1 MPLINGNLT
10 LACNNTPQ
18 LSKRIIVMAKCYSYP
33 ALLLL
38 LPLSLMAETV
48 QLDTISVTA
57 TKIATGTKEVSQSIA
72 VVNAQTIEDK
82 NVLDVSSALENI
94 PGVNVESS
102 SNSPSPRLI
111 IRGAGLKAS
120 YGVREIMVIKDGVPM
135 TDPDSFTR
143 FDYIDMQDVESIEVQ
158 KGPGSI
164 NAVNTTGGVI
174 QLITKSVFDEDK
186 NSIKVGLGNDGQR
199 NLNLK
204 LREKLSDQDFVSMTF
219 SKRTIDNDW
228 RDNNAFD
235 STQMSIK
242 YGHIFDDDA
251 KLESEVSYT
260 ESNLKLPAS
269 MTKAEYEVF
278 KETGKQHDTSNP
290 WQYTARDSKIL
301 SFNSKYEKDVG
312 DWTYKPRFYINKW
325 EHFHPVTGII
335 NDADKNYVYGV
346 DLETDYH
353 HNLFAKDAT
362 LVMGVTAK
370 QDRSDDSKKY
380 QYADVVTIPGGRI
393 VNTLSNRKGALANT
407 EDSRATLY
415 GVYAMETFSPFDK
428 TTIDI
433 SSRVDKLNFDI
444 SGNELSYFN
453 YSTGKYATGE
463 GDYTID
469 KSYTLLSSKLGI
481 TYALTDTTNIYTS
494 VAFANQAPTTSE
506 LGDNKGLDK
515 TKSINYEVGLKT
527 RTENF
532 SYDMA
537 VYQNDVKDEIIQ
549 IKDAGGNTIYD
560 NAGETQKRG
569 FEFLGTYHVT
579 KALNFGLSYA
589 YSDFKYKSFQE
600 KVGMAFI
607 SRDGNY
613 LPYIPKNQYGIE
625 ANYKMDNGFKA
636 RVQTKSWGSYYLDSA
651 NSDKYDGYEFV
662 TDLMLGYEFKAH
674 LIQLNIYN
682 IFDKHYAMQADKSV
696 YGVESYKAAAPR
708 SAMVSYRYKF

>member
-1 MPLINGNLT
+1 MIDKKRLYASLT
-10 LACNNTPQ
+10 
-18 LSKRIIVMAKCYSYP
+18 
-33 ALLLL
+33 L
-38 LPLSLMAETV
+38 LPLLAHAETL
-48 QLDTISVTA
+48 QLDTVSVTA
-57 TKIATGTKEVSQSIA
+57 TKVETETKEVSQSIA

-111 IRGAGLKAS
+111 IRGAGLKAN

-143 FDYIDMQDVESIEVQ
+143 FDYIDMQDVQSIEVQ

-164 NAVNTTGGVI
+164 SAVNATGGVI
-174 QLITKSVFDEDK
+174 QLITKSVFEEDD
-186 NSIKVGLGNDGQR
+186 NSIKLGVGNDGQR

-204 LREKLSDQDFVSMTF
+204 LREKLDDNDFVSMNY
-219 SKRTIDNDW
+219 SQRKIDNGW

-235 STQMSIK
+235 SKQISFK

-251 KLESEVSYT
+251 TLESEFAYT
-260 ESNLKLPAS
+260 ESNLELPAS
-269 MTKAEYEVF
+269 MTRAEFEEF
-278 KETGKQHDTSNP
+278 KKTGEQHNTSSP

-301 SFNSKYEKDVG
+301 SLNTKYSKEIG
-312 DWTYKPRFYINKW
+312 DWTYKPRFYVNKW

-335 NDADKNYVYGV
+335 SDADENYVYGT
-346 DLETDYH
+346 DLEADYAH
-353 HNLFAKDAT
+353 KLFDRNAM
-362 LVMGVTAK
+362 LVFGVTAK
-370 QDRSDDSKKY
+370 QDRSDDAKKY
-380 QYADVVTIPGGRI
+380 QYADVVVGGGGRI
-393 VNTLSNRKGALANT
+393 TKTLSNREGALANV
-407 EDSRATLY
+407 EDSLASLY

-433 SSRVDKLNFDI
+433 SARADKLAFDVT
-444 SGNELSYFN
+444 GTEYSYFN
-453 YSTGKYATGE
+453 YSTSKYATGA
-463 GDYTID
+463 GAYAID
-469 KSYTLLSSKLGI
+469 KSFTLLSTKLGI
-481 TYALTDTTNIYTS
+481 TYALTDATNIYSS

-506 LGDNKGLDK
+506 LTDNEALDK
-515 TKSINYEVGLKT
+515 TKSINYEIGLKT
-527 RTENF
+527 RTGDF

-537 VYQNDVKDEIIQ
+537 IYQNDVTDEIIQ

-579 KALNFGLSYA
+579 PALNFGLSYA

-600 KVGMAFI
+600 KVGSAFV

-613 LPYIPKNQYGIE
+613 LPYIPKTQYGLE
-625 ANYKMDNGFKA
+625 ANYKMANGFKT
-636 RVQTKSWGSYYLDSA
+636 RIQTKTWGNYYLDNA
-651 NSDKYDGYEFV
+651 NSDKYTGYDFV
-662 TDLMLGYEFKAH
+662 TDLMLGYEHKEH

>member
-1 MPLINGNLT
+1 
-10 LACNNTPQ
+10 
-18 LSKRIIVMAKCYSYP
+18 MAKCYSYP

-38 LPLSLMAETV
+38 LPLSLMAESV

-72 VVNAQTIEDK
+72 VVNSQTIEDK

-143 FDYIDMQDVESIEVQ
+143 FDYIDMQDVQSIEVQ

-174 QLITKSVFDEDK
+174 QLITKSVFDEDS

-204 LREKLSDQDFVSMTF
+204 LRSKIDDNDFASMTF
-219 SKRTIDNDW
+219 SKRNIDNDW
-228 RDNNAFD
+228 RDNNGFD
-235 STQMSIK
+235 STQLSLK
-242 YGHIFDDDA
+242 YGHIFEDDA
-251 KLESEVSYT
+251 TLESELSYT
-260 ESNLKLPAS
+260 ESNLALPAS
-269 MTKAEYEVF
+269 MTKAEFEAF
-278 KETGKQHDTSNP
+278 KKSGEQHNTSSP
-290 WQYTARDSKIL
+290 WQYTARNSKIL
-301 SFNSKYEKDVG
+301 SFNSKYEKEVG
-312 DWTYKPRFYINKW
+312 NWTYKPRFYINKW

-335 NDADKNYVYGV
+335 NDADENYVYGV
-346 DLETDYH
+346 DLETDYAH
-353 HNLFAKDAT
+353 KFFDRDAT
-362 LVMGVTAK
+362 LVLGATAK

-380 QYADVVTIPGGRI
+380 QYADVQTIPGGRI
-393 VNTLSNRKGALANT
+393 VKTLSNTKGVLASV
-407 EDSRATLY
+407 EDSLATLY
-415 GVYAMETFSPFDK
+415 GIYAMETFSPMDK

-433 SSRVDKLNFDI
+433 SARIDRLGFDI
-444 SGNELSYFN
+444 SGDEDSYFN
-453 YSTGKYATGE
+453 YSTGKYATGA
-463 GDYTID
+463 GAYAID
-469 KSYTLLSSKLGI
+469 KSYTLMSTKLGI
-481 TYALTDTTNIYTS
+481 TYAISDSTNIYTS
-494 VAFANQAPTTSE
+494 IAFANQAPTTSE
-506 LGDNKGLDK
+506 LGDNENLDK

-527 RTENF
+527 RTGNF

-537 VYQNDVKDEIIQ
+537 VYQNDVTDEIIQ
-549 IKDAGGNTIYD
+549 IKDAGGATIYD

-569 FEFLGTYHVT
+569 FEFLGTYAVN
-579 KALNFGLSYA
+579 KALSFGLSYA

-600 KVGMAFI
+600 KVGAAFV

-613 LPYIPKNQYGIE
+613 LPYIPKHQYGLE

-636 RVQTKSWGSYYLDSA
+636 RIQTKSWGSYYLDSA
-651 NSDKYDGYEFV
+651 NSDKYEGYDFV
-662 TDLMLGYEFKAH
+662 TDVMVGYEHKAH
-674 LIQLNIYN
+674 LIQLNVYN

>member
-1 MPLINGNLT
+1 MIPQKRLCLS
-10 LACNNTPQ
+10 LA
-18 LSKRIIVMAKCYSYP
+18 
-33 ALLLL
+33 L
-38 LPLSLMAETV
+38 LPLFAQAETLN
-48 QLDTISVTA
+48 LDSISVTA
-57 TKIATGTKEVSQSIA
+57 TKVETNTKDVSQSIA

-164 NAVNTTGGVI
+164 SAVNTTGGVI
-174 QLITKSVFDEDK
+174 QLITKSVFKEDK
-186 NSIKVGLGNDGQR
+186 NSIKLGLGNDGQR

-204 LREKLSDQDFVSMTF
+204 LREKIDDNDFVSMNF

-235 STQMSIK
+235 STQISLK
-242 YGHIFDDDA
+242 YGHIFEDDA
-251 KLESEVSYT
+251 TLESELSYT

-269 MTKAEYEVF
+269 MTKDEFEVF
-278 KETGKQHDTSNP
+278 KQTGEQHDTSSP
-290 WQYTARDSKIL
+290 WQYTARNSKIL
-301 SFNSKYEKDVG
+301 SFNTKYEKEVG
-312 DWTYKPRFYINKW
+312 DFTYKPRFYINHW

-335 NDADKNYVYGV
+335 NDADKNYVYGT
-346 DLETDYH
+346 DLETDYAH
-353 HNLFAKDAT
+353 QLFNNNAT
-362 LVMGVTAK
+362 LVFGLTAK
-370 QDRSDDSKKY
+370 QDRSDDAKKY
-380 QYADVVTIPGGRI
+380 QYADVITSGTGRI
-393 VNTLSNRKGALANT
+393 LQTLSNEKGALANV
-407 EDSRATLY
+407 EDSLASLY
-415 GVYAMETFSPFDK
+415 GIYAMETFSPFDK
-428 TTIDI
+428 TTVDV
-433 SSRVDKLNFDI
+433 STRVDKLSFDI
-444 SGNELSYFN
+444 SGNEYSYFN
-453 YSTGKYATGE
+453 YSTGKYATGV
-463 GDYTID
+463 GAYAID

-481 TYALTDTTNIYTS
+481 TYAITDATNIYS
-494 VAFANQAPTTSE
+494 SIAFANQAPTTSE
-506 LGDNKGLDK
+506 LGDNENLDK
-515 TKSINYEVGLKT
+515 TKSINYEIGLKT

-537 VYQNDVKDEIIQ
+537 IYQNDVKDEIIQ

-560 NAGETQKRG
+560 NAGQTQKRG
-569 FEFLGTYHVT
+569 FEFLGTYYVNR
-579 KALNFGLSYA
+579 ALSFGLSYA

-600 KVGMAFI
+600 KVGATFVN
-607 SRDGNY
+607 RDGNY
-613 LPYIPKNQYGIE
+613 LPYIPKNQYGLE
-625 ANYKMDNGFKA
+625 ANYKMDNGFKT
-636 RVQTKSWGSYYLDSA
+636 RIQTKTWGSYYLDSA
-651 NSDKYDGYEFV
+651 NSDKYEGYDFV
-662 TDLMLGYEFKAH
+662 TDVMVGYEHKAH

-708 SAMVSYRYKF
+708 SAMVSYRYTF

>member
-1 MPLINGNLT
+1 MP
-10 LACNNTPQ
+10 
-18 LSKRIIVMAKCYSYP
+18 KCYSYP

-38 LPLSLMAETV
+38 LPLSLLAETV
-48 QLDTISVTA
+48 QLDNISVTA
-57 TKIATGTKEVSQSIA
+57 TKIATSTKEVSQSIA
-72 VVNAQTIEDK
+72 VVNSQTIEDK

-174 QLITKSVFDEDK
+174 QLITKSVFDEDS
-186 NSIKVGLGNDGQR
+186 NSIKIGLGNDGQR

-204 LREKLSDQDFVSMTF
+204 LREKIDENDFVSMTF

-235 STQMSIK
+235 STQISIK

-251 KLESEVSYT
+251 KLESEIAYT
-260 ESNLKLPAS
+260 ESNLELPAS
-269 MTKAEYEVF
+269 MTKAEYEAF
-278 KETGKQHDTSNP
+278 EASGEQHNTSSP

-301 SFNSKYEKDVG
+301 SFNSKYEKEVG
-312 DWTYKPRFYINKW
+312 DWTYKPRFYVNKW

-335 NDADKNYVYGV
+335 NDADKNYVYGI
-346 DLETDYH
+346 DLETDYAH
-353 HNLFAKDAT
+353 KFFDKDAM

-380 QYADVVTIPGGRI
+380 QYADVLKLPTGRI
-393 VNTLSNRKGALANT
+393 LKTLSNTKGVLAST

-433 SSRVDKLNFDI
+433 SSRVDKLNFDV
-444 SGNELSYFN
+444 SGNEISYFN

-494 VAFANQAPTTSE
+494 IAFANQAPTTSE
-506 LGDNKGLDK
+506 LGDNESLDK

-532 SYDMA
+532 SYDIA

-549 IKDAGGNTIYD
+549 IKDAGGDTIYD
-560 NAGETQKRG
+560 NAGETKKRG

-579 KALNFGLSYA
+579 RAFNVGLSYA
-589 YSDFKYKSFQE
+589 YSDFKYESFQE
-600 KVGMAFI
+600 KVGATFI

-613 LPYIPKNQYGIE
+613 LPYIPKHQYGLE

-636 RVQTKSWGSYYLDSA
+636 RIQTKSWGSYYLDNA
-651 NSDKYDGYEFV
+651 NSDKYDGYDFV

-674 LIQLNIYN
+674 LIQLNVYN
-682 IFDKHYAMQADKSV
+682 IFDKHYAMQAEKSV

>member
-1 MPLINGNLT
+1 MP
-10 LACNNTPQ
+10 
-18 LSKRIIVMAKCYSYP
+18 KCYSYP

-38 LPLSLMAETV
+38 LPLSLLAETV
-48 QLDTISVTA
+48 QLDNISVTA
-57 TKIATGTKEVSQSIA
+57 TKIATSTKEVSQSIA
-72 VVNAQTIEDK
+72 VVNSQTIEDK

-174 QLITKSVFDEDK
+174 QLITKSVFDEDS
-186 NSIKVGLGNDGQR
+186 NSIKIGLGNDGQR

-204 LREKLSDQDFVSMTF
+204 LREKIDENDFVSMTF

-235 STQMSIK
+235 STQISIK

-251 KLESEVSYT
+251 KLESEIAYT
-260 ESNLKLPAS
+260 ESNLELPAS
-269 MTKAEYEVF
+269 MTKAEYEAF
-278 KETGKQHDTSNP
+278 TSSGEQHNTSSP

-301 SFNSKYEKDVG
+301 SFNSKYEKEVG
-312 DWTYKPRFYINKW
+312 DWTYKPRFYVNKW

-335 NDADKNYVYGV
+335 NDADKNYVYGI
-346 DLETDYH
+346 DLETDYAH
-353 HNLFAKDAT
+353 KFFDKDAM

-380 QYADVVTIPGGRI
+380 QYADVLKLPTGRI
-393 VNTLSNRKGALANT
+393 LKTLSNTKGVLAST

-433 SSRVDKLNFDI
+433 SSRVDKLNFDV
-444 SGNELSYFN
+444 SGNEISYFN

-494 VAFANQAPTTSE
+494 IAFANQAPTTSE
-506 LGDNKGLDK
+506 LGDNESLDK

-532 SYDMA
+532 SYDIA

-549 IKDAGGNTIYD
+549 IKDAGGDTIYD
-560 NAGETQKRG
+560 NAGETKKRG

-579 KALNFGLSYA
+579 RAFNVGLSYA
-589 YSDFKYKSFQE
+589 YSDFKYESFQE
-600 KVGMAFI
+600 KVGATFI

-613 LPYIPKNQYGIE
+613 LPYIPKHQYGLE

-636 RVQTKSWGSYYLDSA
+636 RIQTKSWGSYYLDNA
-651 NSDKYDGYEFV
+651 NSDKYDGYDFV

-674 LIQLNIYN
+674 LIQLNVYN
-682 IFDKHYAMQADKSV
+682 IFDKHYAMQAEKSV

>member
-1 MPLINGNLT
+1 MIDKKRLYQT
-10 LACNNTPQ
+10 LA
-18 LSKRIIVMAKCYSYP
+18 
-33 ALLLL
+33 L
-38 LPLSLMAETV
+38 LPLFANAETL
-48 QLDTISVTA
+48 QLDSISVTA
-57 TKIATGTKEVSQSIA
+57 TKVETGTKEVSQSIA

-143 FDYIDMQDVESIEVQ
+143 FDYIDMQDVQSIEVQ

-174 QLITKSVFDEDK
+174 QLITKSVFEEDS
-186 NSIKVGLGNDGQR
+186 NSIKVGVGNDGQR

-204 LREKLSDQDFVSMTF
+204 LREKLDDNDFVSMNY
-219 SKRTIDNDW
+219 SQRKIDNGW

-235 STQMSIK
+235 SKQISFK

-251 KLESEVSYT
+251 TLESELSYT
-260 ESNLKLPAS
+260 ESNLELPSS
-269 MTKAEYEVF
+269 MTRAEFEEF
-278 KETGKQHDTSNP
+278 KRTGEQHNTSSA

-301 SFNSKYEKDVG
+301 SLNTKYSKEIG
-312 DWTYKPRFYINKW
+312 NFTYKPRFYINKW

-335 NDADKNYVYGV
+335 NDADENYVYGT
-346 DLETDYH
+346 DLETDYAH
-353 HNLFAKDAT
+353 QLFNRDAM
-362 LVMGVTAK
+362 LVFGLTAK
-370 QDRSDDSKKY
+370 QDRSDDAKKY
-380 QYADVVTIPGGRI
+380 QYADVVTGGGGRI
-393 VNTLSNRKGALANT
+393 TKTLSNREGSLANV
-407 EDSRATLY
+407 EDSLASLY
-415 GVYAMETFSPFDK
+415 GVYAMETFSPFDR

-433 SSRVDKLNFDI
+433 SARADKLSFDV
-444 SGNELSYFN
+444 SGTEYSYFN
-453 YSTGKYATGE
+453 YTTGKYATGA
-463 GDYTID
+463 GAYAID
-469 KSYTLLSSKLGI
+469 KSFTLLSTKLGI
-481 TYALTDTTNIYTS
+481 TYALSDATNIYSS

-506 LGDNKGLDK
+506 LTDNDALDK
-515 TKSINYEVGLKT
+515 TKSINYEIGLKT
-527 RTENF
+527 RTGDF

-537 VYQNDVKDEIIQ
+537 VYQNNVQDEIIQ

-569 FEFLGTYHVT
+569 FEFLGTYHLT
-579 KALNFGLSYA
+579 PALNFGLSYA

-600 KVGMAFI
+600 KVGATFV

-613 LPYIPKNQYGIE
+613 LPYIPKQQYGLE
-625 ANYKMDNGFKA
+625 ANYRMDNGFKT
-636 RVQTKSWGSYYLDSA
+636 RIQTKTWGDYYLDSA
-651 NSDKYDGYEFV
+651 NSDKYTGYDFV
-662 TDLMLGYEFKAH
+662 TDLMLGYEKKEH
-674 LIQLNIYN
+674 LVQLNIYN
-682 IFDKHYAMQADKSV
+682 IFDKHYAMQAEKSV

-708 SAMVSYRYKF
+708 SGMVSYRYKF

>member
-1 MPLINGNLT
+1 M
-10 LACNNTPQ
+10 
-18 LSKRIIVMAKCYSYP
+18 SKCYSYP

-38 LPLSLMAETV
+38 FPLSLMAETV

-72 VVNAQTIEDK
+72 VVNAQSIEDK

-94 PGVNVESS
+94 PGVSVESS

-111 IRGAGLKAS
+111 IRGAGLKAN

-174 QLITKSVFDEDK
+174 QLITKSVFDEDS
-186 NSIKVGLGNDGQR
+186 NSIKIGLGNDGQR

-204 LREKLSDQDFVSMTF
+204 LREKLDENDFVSMTF

-235 STQMSIK
+235 STQISVK

-251 KLESEVSYT
+251 KLESEIAYT
-260 ESNLKLPAS
+260 ESNLELPSS
-269 MTKAEYEVF
+269 MTRAEYEAF
-278 KETGKQHDTSNP
+278 EASGKQHNTSSP

-301 SFNSKYEKDVG
+301 SFNSKYEKEVG

-353 HNLFAKDAT
+353 HKVFDKEAT

-380 QYADVVTIPGGRI
+380 QYADVVTIPSGRI
-393 VNTLSNRKGALANT
+393 TKTLSNNKGALAST

-415 GVYAMETFSPFDK
+415 GVYVMETFSPFDK

-433 SSRVDKLNFDI
+433 SSRADKLNFDI
-444 SGNELSYFN
+444 NGNEISYFN
-453 YSTGKYATGE
+453 YSTSKYATGM
-463 GDYTID
+463 GDYMID
-469 KSYTLLSSKLGI
+469 KSYTLLSSKIGA
-481 TYALTDTTNIYTS
+481 TYALTDATNIYTS
-494 VAFANQAPTTSE
+494 IAFANQAPTTSE
-506 LGDNKGLDK
+506 LGDNENLDK

-527 RTENF
+527 RTGNF

-537 VYQNDVKDEIIQ
+537 LYQNDVKDEIIQ

-569 FEFLGTYHVT
+569 FEFLGTYHVNR
-579 KALNFGLSYA
+579 AFNFGLSYA

-600 KVGMAFI
+600 KVGATFI

-613 LPYIPKNQYGIE
+613 LPYIPKHQYGVE
-625 ANYKMDNGFKA
+625 ANYRMDNGFKA
-636 RVQTKSWGSYYLDSA
+636 RIQTKSWGSYYLDSA
-651 NSDKYDGYEFV
+651 NSDKYDGYDFV
-662 TDLMLGYEFKAH
+662 TDIMLGYEVKAH
-674 LIQLNIYN
+674 LIQLNVYN
-682 IFDKHYAMQADKSV
+682 VFDKHYAMQAEKSV